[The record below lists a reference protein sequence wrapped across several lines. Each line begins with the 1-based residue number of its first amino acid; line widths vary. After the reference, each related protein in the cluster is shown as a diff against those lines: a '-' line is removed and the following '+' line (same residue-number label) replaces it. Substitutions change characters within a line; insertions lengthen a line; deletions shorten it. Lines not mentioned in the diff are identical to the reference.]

1 MSAAQCICCFVEWT
15 WRSLFSRLKSVA
27 FISQADLVANI
38 AELVDKGTITGI
50 ADVRDESDRSGMRIV
65 VEARRGSA
73 TEVR

>member
-1 MSAAQCICCFVEWT
+1 MQILLRRVT
-15 WRSLFSRLKSVA
+15 WRSLFSRLKSIA
-27 FISQADLVANI
+27 FTSQADLVANI